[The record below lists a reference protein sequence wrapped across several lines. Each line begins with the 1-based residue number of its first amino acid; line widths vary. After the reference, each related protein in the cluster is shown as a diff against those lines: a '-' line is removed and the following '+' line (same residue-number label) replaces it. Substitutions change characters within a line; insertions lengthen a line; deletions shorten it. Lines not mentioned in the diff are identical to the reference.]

1 VIIKVGGRESEQDA
15 AHRREWAGYLAAE
28 VTQR

>member
-1 VIIKVGGRESEQDA
+1 MITKVGGGESEQDA
-15 AHRREWAGYLAAE
+15 AHCREWAGYLAAE